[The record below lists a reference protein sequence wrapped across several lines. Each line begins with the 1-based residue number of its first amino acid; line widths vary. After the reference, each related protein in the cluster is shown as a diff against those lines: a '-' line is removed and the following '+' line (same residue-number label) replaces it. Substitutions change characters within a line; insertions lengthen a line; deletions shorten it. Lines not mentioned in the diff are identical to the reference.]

1 MEKNNST
8 NYIPAAEGV
17 LRGFIMT
24 VILLLIFAVIMT
36 FTEVSDKVSSMF
48 YLITT
53 LLSIMYGSIYAV
65 KKIKRRGWLIGII
78 VAILYLLILY
88 IVSIISGNS
97 AVLGIDRIKR
107 FGLALLVGV
116 LSGMIGVNI

>member
-1 MEKNNST
+1 MEKNDST
-8 NYIPAAEGV
+8 NYVPAAEGV

-36 FTEVSDKVSSMF
+36 FTEVSDKVSSIF
-48 YLITT
+48 YLVTT

-65 KKIKRRGWLIGII
+65 KKIKKRGWLIGIV

-88 IVSIISGNS
+88 IVSVISGNS
-97 AVLGIDRIKR
+97 AVLGADRIKR
-107 FGLALLVGV
+107 FGLALLVGS
-116 LSGMIGVNI
+116 LSGMIGINI